1 MSASFGSPGSRETV
15 TVAGIVAGMPSER
28 KITVHV
34 PDDLLDR
41 AQKATGAGI
50 TETIRQGLRLVAAGE
65 TFRRVAQLRGS
76 VRFSVDLDRLRKDR
90 G

>member
-1 MSASFGSPGSRETV
+1 M
-15 TVAGIVAGMPSER
+15 IAGMLPER

-34 PDDLLDR
+34 PGDLLDQ
-41 AQKATGAGI
+41 AQRATGQGI

-65 TFRRVAQLRGS
+65 TFRRVSKLRGT
-76 VRFSVDLDRLRKDR
+76 VRFSIDLRRLREDR